1 MDEVAFPAIDRA
13 KRRFLKQPSEGDAG
27 ALLRSLY
34 QALDADLAGRYAPP
48 VIDLPALETS
58 YAELLVL
65 LDAPI
70 TLPELESR

>member
-13 KRRFLKQPSEGDAG
+13 KRSGCDPSEGDAG

-34 QALDADLAGRYAPP
+34 RALDADLAGRYAPP

-65 LDAPI
+65 LDTPI